1 MRGKKRVDKRLKERE
16 REKRA
21 SVCGAVKAMTVTESW
36 DRARQPQGSQI
47 EWKPMGVW
55 PSLGGH

>member
-1 MRGKKRVDKRLKERE
+1 MREKKRADKRLKERE
-16 REKRA
+16 REGPR
-21 SVCGAVKAMTVTESW
+21 CAVKAMTVTESW
-36 DRARQPQGSQI
+36 DRAGQPQGGQI